1 MFAWPN
7 LTFRVVAAL
16 VACTT
21 LALSVSGCD
30 DNPSAPSGVEC
41 WFSGITETDEE
52 GNILSEDPDDWCYGG
67 GHDSYTLFAYP
78 NPASEIIMIAY
89 YIPASGPVRI
99 RIMVPGCIPVRTL
112 LDTEVD
118 AGTAGFAVWN
128 FIDESGARVRPG
140 IYRCW
145 LEAGG
150 LQCYGD
156 ILVLA
161 LRPGLDPGGR
171 QGAYNTESQPALA
184 N

>member
-7 LTFRVVAAL
+7 LALRGVAAL
-16 VACTT
+16 VACAT
-21 LALSVSGCD
+21 LALSVSGCE

-52 GNILSEDPDDWCYGG
+52 GNILSEDTDDWCYGG
-67 GHDSYTLFAYP
+67 GIDSYMLFGYP
-78 NPASEIIMIAY
+78 NPGSEIIMIAY
-89 YIPASGPVRI
+89 CIPASGPVRI
-99 RIMVPGCIPVRTL
+99 RIMAPGCIPVRTL
-112 LDTEVD
+112 LDTEVGGW
-118 AGTAGFAVWN
+118 ASGHVVWN

-145 LEAGG
+145 LEADG

-161 LRPGLDPGGR
+161 LRSGLDPGGR
-171 QGAYNTESQPALA
+171 QGAYDTESQPALA